1 MGKWNDMHST
11 NLYSK
16 HFIRGRPQ
24 VSGIAFQKRS
34 QPAERVYST
43 ESLEDTVFPVLL
55 RTVWKAEVSVS
66 DDVTVSSDLGR
77 DKNVSLPTFVSF
89 NLCF

>member
-1 MGKWNDMHST
+1 MGKWNNMLLT
-11 NLYSK
+11 NLDSK
-16 HFIRGRPQ
+16 HFFRGRLQ
-24 VSGIAFQKRS
+24 VSGIAFQKR
-34 QPAERVYST
+34 VST
-43 ESLEDTVFPVLL
+43 SGKSVLEDTVFPVLL

>member
-1 MGKWNDMHST
+1 MLLTYLD
-11 NLYSK
+11 SK

-24 VSGIAFQKRS
+24 VSGIALQKRS

-55 RTVWKAEVSVS
+55 RTVK
-66 DDVTVSSDLGR
+66 GG
-77 DKNVSLPTFVSF
+77 SF
-89 NLCF
+89 SKPRM